1 MKAIIHYD
9 GDYVDTLTV
18 YANTLEELKEIV
30 LRETDFRGWE
40 HKHCWSEIDGEE
52 E

>member
-9 GDYVDTLTV
+9 GDYIDAITV
-18 YANTLEELKEIV
+18 QADTLEELKEIA

-40 HKHCWSEIDGEE
+40 RKHCWSEIDGEE

>member
-1 MKAIIHYD
+1 MKAIIHYA
-9 GDYVDTLTV
+9 GDYADVITV
-18 YANTLEELKEIV
+18 YADTLEELKEIA